1 VKPSLGSFVLRGST
15 LIIGCLGLA
24 WGIFVLPQS
33 EFADEF
39 RDIEDRLLHF
49 ERFRPASF
57 AQTIASHDFQELSA
71 CDTHSQRAMLLMEM
85 SLAET
90 ALRSGTVKEFDQHAK
105 SLESRGTRVLSCTPR
120 ESFVW
125 LLVFQ
130 LQVLHGILNE
140 RSFDLLAMSY
150 ETSPNEAWISIRRI
164 LVAMPLVL
172 ISPEPTREKILNEFQ
187 MLIRYG
193 FVEIAARAYLSAPQ
207 PGRSLL
213 QMRIEQLD
221 GSKRKAF
228 SDALQKFRA

>member
-1 VKPSLGSFVLRGST
+1 VKRFLGSFVLRGSK
-15 LIIGCLGLA
+15 LAIGCLGLA
-24 WGIFVLPQS
+24 WGIFVLPRS
-33 EFADEF
+33 ELADEF
-39 RDIEDRLLHF
+39 RDIEDRLLRF
-49 ERFRPASF
+49 ETFKPASF
-57 AQTIASHDFQELSA
+57 ARTIASQNSQELSA
-71 CDTHSQRAMLLMEM
+71 CDTHSQRALLLMEM

-105 SLESRGTRVLSCTPR
+105 SLESRATRALSCSPR

-130 LQVLHGILNE
+130 LQVLHGILSE
-140 RSFDLLAMSY
+140 HSFDLLTMSY

-172 ISPEPTREKILNEFQ
+172 VAPEPTRQKILNEFQ
-187 MLIRYG
+187 LLIRNG
-193 FVEIAARAYLSAPQ
+193 FVDVAARAYFGAPE
-207 PGRSLL
+207 PARALL

-221 GSKRKAF
+221 GSTQKAF